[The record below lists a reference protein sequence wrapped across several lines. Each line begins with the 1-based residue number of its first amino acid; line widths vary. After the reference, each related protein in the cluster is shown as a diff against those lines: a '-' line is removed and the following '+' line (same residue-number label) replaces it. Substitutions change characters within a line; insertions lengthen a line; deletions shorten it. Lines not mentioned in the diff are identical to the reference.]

1 MLKLITSSIALAML
15 ATAAHASDYETNIV
29 VWTSGNVE
37 GAGTD
42 SNIYVK
48 LIGTEGT
55 SRRFRLQDFTNH
67 TTGNDILEKGDR
79 GIYYLGA
86 KVGPAVLGVE
96 IESDGKHP
104 GSDWHLDRM
113 FAVSAKVADGKAY
126 NAAFELMKGRVPES
140 PDGTII
146 STFVW
151 EGWVSGEETFQDPQ
165 TGAQKRGFFM
175 KRQEP
180 VVRSVGAEK
189 TQTMPIYVV
198 YTADALNSDSPVP
211 RVWDTTVTRSESLTL
226 SDETSNSFGFGAEA
240 SFGYAAGDEGGAY
253 GGVTLSAEY
262 SHLVAQMKGT
272 EHATA
277 SEVGTSDTFTAA
289 PRTIQFRINSATG
302 TVAQQT
308 YRSLLQDK
316 TFSGLYVRD
325 SSPFV
330 PAEVTL
336 RAGEPS
342 DDVWNSNVAH
352 AYAVAVGPAGYQ
364 AMVSRLKRHNILVN
378 PMSYEQALER

>member
-1 MLKLITSSIALAML
+1 MLKLITSSIALVML
-15 ATAAHASDYETNIV
+15 ATAAHANTYETNIV
-29 VWTSGNVE
+29 VWTTGNVE

-42 SNIYVK
+42 SNVYVK

-55 SRRFRLQDFTNH
+55 SRRFRLQDFTNG

-79 GIYYLGA
+79 GLYYLRA
-86 KVGPAVLGVE
+86 KVGSAVLGVE
-96 IESDGKHP
+96 LESDGKHP
-104 GSDWHLDRM
+104 GSDWHLDRI
-113 FAVSAKVADGKAY
+113 FTVSSEPDGKG
-126 NAAFELMKGRVPES
+126 NIAAFDLIKGRAPEIVG
-140 PDGTII
+140 GTIV
-146 STFVW
+146 STFIW
-151 EGWVSGEETFQDPQ
+151 EGWVTGEETFQEAQ
-165 TGAQKRGFFM
+165 TGAQKRGIFL

-180 VVRSVGAEK
+180 VVKAVGAEK

-198 YTADALNSDSPVP
+198 YTADALDSDSPVP
-211 RVWDTTVTRSESLTL
+211 RVWDTTTTRSESLTL

-240 SFGYAAGDEGGAY
+240 SFGYAAGDQGGAY
-253 GGVTLSAEY
+253 GGITLSAEY
-262 SHLVAQMKGT
+262 SHLIAQMKST
-272 EHATA
+272 EHATT

-336 RAGEPS
+336 RSGVAS
-342 DDVWNSNVAH
+342 DDVWNSSVAH
-352 AYAVAVGPAGYQ
+352 AYAVAVGPVGYQ
-364 AMVSRLKRHNILVN
+364 SMVSRLKRANILVD
-378 PMSYEQALER
+378 PLPFEQALGR